1 MLLRLIKSNR
11 PAGIIFLFFLMILLW
26 LPYFIDPEPPTAVI
40 SMPLYDLLFGI
51 LQQNHIAFGIVSMAF
66 YGLLFVLIIRFNIIH
81 FLLEERTFMPAI
93 FYLLLAA
100 SYPPA
105 LQLNPILVSAPFL
118 LIALL
123 MLIRGDEHRADP
135 LALFNA
141 SLVLAAGSLFFAKIL
156 WFIPF
161 LWITAT
167 IIRPLQWRGIINPI
181 LVLIMLLLFS
191 ITYYWVFRDDL
202 SLLKSLIRENFSLSH
217 EKFYR
222 FETPQI
228 ILYGYLLVLI
238 VISSIY
244 MLSRYQ
250 FRKIIIR
257 KLYLVLFI
265 LFVYLLLFALFIV
278 TYTAELTALLAIPLA
293 YLFSNYFYRR
303 RNHWVHELFIWI
315 WVGLLLYVHVATILA
330 T

>member
-1 MLLRLIKSNR
+1 MLLSLIKSNR

-26 LPYFIDPEPPTAVI
+26 FRYFIDPEPSMEIIA
-40 SMPLYDLLFGI
+40 MPLYELLFAT
-51 LQQNHIAFGIVSMAF
+51 LQKNHIASGILSMAI
-66 YGLLFVLIIRFNIIH
+66 YGLLLALIIRFNIIH

-93 FYLLLAA
+93 FYLMLAA
-100 SYPPA
+100 SYPFA
-105 LQLNPILVSAPFL
+105 LQLNPILISTPFL

-123 MLIRGDEHRADP
+123 LLIRGDEHRADP
-135 LALFNA
+135 MALFNA
-141 SLVLAAGSLFFAKIL
+141 SLVLAAGSLFFLKML

-167 IIRPLQWRGIINPI
+167 IIRPIKWRGIINPI
-181 LVLIMLLLFS
+181 LVLLMLLLFL

-202 SLLKSLIRENFSLSH
+202 SLLKSLLRENLSLSY
-217 EKFYR
+217 ELRYR
-222 FETPQI
+222 LEVPQM
-228 ILYGYLLVLI
+228 ILYGYLLILI
-238 VISSIY
+238 IISSIH

-265 LFVYLLLFALFIV
+265 LFVYVLLFALLISA
-278 TYTAELTALLAIPLA
+278 YTAELTAFLAIPLA

-315 WVGLLLYVHVATILA
+315 WMGLLIYAHVSTALTP
-330 T
+330 

>member
-26 LPYFIDPEPPTAVI
+26 LRYFIDPEPHTAFI
-40 SMPLYDLLFGI
+40 SMPLYDQLFGA
-51 LQQNHIAFGIVSMAF
+51 LQQRYIVAGIVSMLI
-66 YGLLFVLIIRFNIIH
+66 YGLLFALIIRFNITH

-105 LQLNPILVSAPFL
+105 LMLNPILVSAPFL

-123 MLIRGDEHRADP
+123 LLIRGDEHRADP
-135 LALFNA
+135 MALFNA

-167 IIRPLQWRGIINPI
+167 IIRPLKWRGIINPI
-181 LVLIMLLLFS
+181 LVLLMLLLFL

-202 SLLKSLIRENFSLSH
+202 SILKTLIKENLSLSQD
-217 EKFYR
+217 KFYR
-222 FETPQI
+222 FETPQV

-238 VISSIY
+238 VISSIH

-265 LFVYLLLFALFIV
+265 LFVYLLLFALIIS
-278 TYTAELTALLAIPLA
+278 TYTAELTAFLAIPLA

-303 RNHWVHELFIWI
+303 TNPWIHELFIWI
-315 WVGLLLYVHVATILA
+315 WIGLLVYMHTTMIPAP
-330 T
+330 

>member
-11 PAGIIFLFFLMILLW
+11 PAGIIFIIFLMILLW
-26 LPYFIDPEPPTAVI
+26 IRMFINPEPQATAI
-40 SMPLYDLLFGI
+40 AMPFYELLFGA
-51 LQQNHIAFGIVSMAF
+51 LQHSRIASALVSMLI
-66 YGLLFVLIIRFNIIH
+66 YGLLIVLIIRLNIIH
-81 FLLEERTFMPAI
+81 FLLEDRTYMPAI
-93 FYLLLAA
+93 FFIMLAA

-105 LQLNPILVSAPFL
+105 LQLSPVLVSAPFL

-141 SLVLAAGSLFFAKIL
+141 SLVLAAGSLLYLKIL

-167 IIRPLQWRGIINPI
+167 IIRPLKWRGIINPF

-202 SLLKSLIRENFSLSH
+202 SLLKTLLNGNLSLSH
-217 EKFYR
+217 EKLYR
-222 FETPQI
+222 FETPQM

-238 VISSIY
+238 VISSIH

-265 LFVYLLLFALFIV
+265 LFIYVLLFALFISSYRV
-278 TYTAELTALLAIPLA
+278 ELTAFLAIPLA
-293 YLFSNYFYRR
+293 YLFSNFFYRR
-303 RNHWVHELFIWI
+303 KNHWIYELFIWI
-315 WVGLLLYVHVATILA
+315 WVGLLFYVYTSTTL
-330 T
+330 TP

>member
-1 MLLRLIKSNR
+1 MLLGLIKSNR

-26 LPYFIDPEPPTAVI
+26 FRYFINPEPHAAVI
-40 SMPLYDLLFGI
+40 AMPLYDLLFGT
-51 LQQNHIAFGIVSMAF
+51 LQHNPIASGIFSMAI
-66 YGLLFVLIIRFNIIH
+66 YGLLFALTIRFNIIH

-93 FYLLLAA
+93 FYLMLAA

-105 LQLNPILVSAPFL
+105 LQLNPILVSTPFL

-123 MLIRGDEHRADP
+123 LLIRGDEHRADP

-141 SLVLAAGSLFFAKIL
+141 SLVLAAGSLFFLKIL

-167 IIRPLQWRGIINPI
+167 IIRPLKWRGFINPI
-181 LVLIMLLLFS
+181 LVLIMLLLFL
-191 ITYYWVFRDDL
+191 ITYYWVFRDNLALLKTLVYENL
-202 SLLKSLIRENFSLSH
+202 SLSSQ
-217 EKFYR
+217 KFYQI
-222 FETPQI
+222 ETPQVI
-228 ILYGYLLVLI
+228 IYGYLLILI
-238 VISSIY
+238 IISSIH

-265 LFVYLLLFALFIV
+265 LFVYVLLFALFIS
-278 TYTAELTALLAIPLA
+278 TYTAELTAFLAIPLA

-303 RNHWVHELFIWI
+303 KNHWVHELFIWI
-315 WVGLLLYVHVATILA
+315 WVGILAYTHVASA
-330 T
+330 FAS